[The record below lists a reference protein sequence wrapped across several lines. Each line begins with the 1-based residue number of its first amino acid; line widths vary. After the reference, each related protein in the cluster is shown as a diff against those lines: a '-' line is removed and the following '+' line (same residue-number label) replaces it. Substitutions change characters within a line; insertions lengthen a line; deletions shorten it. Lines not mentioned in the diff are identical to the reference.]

1 MPDSQWS
8 CPRDPFKFNV
18 KVLLVTVSWTLSL
31 SLSCMSA
38 PTLKPS
44 SLTLPIQ
51 TFPTR
56 PTSLQKPWQRHRLR
70 LEDVRHRLSASALQ
84 KVERE
89 TNRLRKNRRSRK
101 FPKVPA
107 TSCIM
112 STRSLVEKKGMCTKS
127 GGLCRVGPNFFYDQ
141 KCFGDTSSS
150 ACSAMVEEHQTVV
163 GTCLLLMGTTPACR
177 HSPPDGPSVVMPE
190 HKDCPPPAPAPAPVS
205 KLSSAFSRPISVNV
219 TNTDDAGSGQVD
231 IW

>member
-1 MPDSQWS
+1 M
-8 CPRDPFKFNV
+8 
-18 KVLLVTVSWTLSL
+18 VLLVTVSWTLSL
-31 SLSCMSA
+31 SLSCMST

-44 SLTLPIQ
+44 NPALPHQTL
-51 TFPTR
+51 PTR
-56 PTSLQKPWQRHRLR
+56 PTSLRNPWQRHRLR

-101 FPKVPA
+101 FPKAPTA
-107 TSCIM
+107 SCMM
-112 STRSLVEKKGMCTKS
+112 STRSLVEKRGRCTKS
-127 GGLCRVGPNFFYDQ
+127 GGLCRVGSNFFYDQ

-150 ACSAMVEEHQTVV
+150 ACSAMVEEHKTVV

-177 HSPPDGPSVVMPE
+177 HSPPDGPSVVMPD
-190 HKDCPPPAPAPAPVS
+190 HQSCPPATTAPIS
-205 KLSSAFSRPISVNV
+205 KLPSALSRPVSVNV
-219 TNTDDAGSGQVD
+219 ANTDAGSGKVD